1 MCHQE
6 QEKEFVLISD
16 EIPYFPANQLTWRIS
31 RGQFL
36 ALKMRVFPYYRLIS
50 RIRKF
55 RYLTTGTF
63 FSFCN
68 KVCQVCVTFITH
80 QRMFF
85 ITTVK
90 LILLALLIAVAI
102 SIDDSAVAISIDNS
116 AVAISIDDSTDE
128 DDEFHGF

>member
-1 MCHQE
+1 MLRAAGFQVQHYRI
-6 QEKEFVLISD
+6 FRL
-16 EIPYFPANQLTWRIS
+16 IS

-36 ALKMRVFPYYRLIS
+36 ALKMRVFPYYRLTS

-90 LILLALLIAVAI
+90 LIPLGLLIAVAI
-102 SIDDSAVAISIDNS
+102 S

>member
-1 MCHQE
+1 
-6 QEKEFVLISD
+6 
-16 EIPYFPANQLTWRIS
+16 
-31 RGQFL
+31 
-36 ALKMRVFPYYRLIS
+36 
-50 RIRKF
+50 
-55 RYLTTGTF
+55 
-63 FSFCN
+63 
-68 KVCQVCVTFITH
+68 
-80 QRMFF
+80 MFF